1 MLRLMTQVVRPLNL
15 FFFSYRGQHIVI
27 KINWGQCRI
36 RNLYWVIRKCANQV
50 YASFHT
56 IVRIARNKVVIYIER
71 TLYHILTYSKQYGSG
86 MKVVSLTYHCMYF
99 KVAMILHIF
108 MYNCISSSLT
118 KYWFDFRQK
127 MDRQFFNVTEIQRWD
142 YNLGLT
148 HKWYL
153 NIFYTKLG
161 IKILLPMISPQQHQ
175 NTHCFKSLS
184 SVSQFRF
191 VIHHS

>member
-1 MLRLMTQVVRPLNL
+1 MLHFILLYGLPE
-15 FFFSYRGQHIVI
+15 
-27 KINWGQCRI
+27 I
-36 RNLYWVIRKCANQV
+36 RW
-50 YASFHT
+50 SS
-56 IVRIARNKVVIYIER
+56 IYSI
-71 TLYHILTYSKQYGSG
+71 TYSKQYGNR

-127 MDRQFFNVTEIQRWD
+127 MDRHFFNITEIQRWD

-161 IKILLPMISPQQHQ
+161 IKILLPMISPTTSEHTLLQI
-175 NTHCFKSLS
+175 T
-184 SVSQFRF
+184 VFRF
-191 VIHHS
+191 AISFCHPSFLIRGRQ